1 MNITCF
7 NIVSRLKN
15 FNHFN
20 IISRLKKFNQRNL
33 IESNESLLKED
44 SNKKLL
50 ISNYY
55 KDIEYSENEKIYMN
69 IISEEKSLKKFK
81 KRLNQCNI
89 DLNELIRN
97 SSKKII
103 FGNEIAI
110 INYLLCYTIEYNNSS
125 DIFKYII
132 EICHFREFNDLEKF
146 NCLLFAVFRNRM
158 DKADILLQNNI
169 KLRYYYFD
177 YFDSLDN
184 NRQIEYIYNK
194 GIKDVNDIQDV
205 LDSWSCS
212 KRVKKNNKF
221 DDQLFKT
228 LFNCYDRLIK
238 LNNNKKLIGVHKIK
252 ISEDYYEK
260 AIKIE
265 SYSIIKTLFS
275 YDPCEKEEMIY
286 KIKNLKL
293 LYYVI
298 YFGFRKKDIHIED
311 LLFFIGNILSY
322 EQLQFESIISKEI
335 ILELNRYDRDNTVSK
350 YIVNTFFMLYSKNI
364 KKINQLIDYIVRIL
378 NIAIKRNH
386 LKLVKYLLESDE
398 FKELINKYYKNLL
411 ERTFEIPINIYD
423 KEFNKYI
430 LRCLD
435 IKNLT
440 PLENAIKH
448 DNTPVIMVLINNGAE
463 INHINEKSKNSILM
477 NAIENNN
484 TECIDLLLQ
493 QKIDINYVNPIN
505 QKNALIVAIEKKNY
519 EIFKSLIKNGA
530 DVNYIQQDTDKS
542 VLMYAL
548 DSGDYRIINYLISC
562 GANVNYIQENNK
574 KSILE
579 YAIEL
584 SSEKYNNKQASN
596 QIILR
601 QEFFISH
608 NKYINQLKIFELL
621 VSNGADINYEN
632 KKTKKTMLIKVIG
645 FQNKEFLSN
654 FLKFNVDI
662 NKKNSENKS
671 AIGIVLNECVKLKE
685 YINKISKNNGP
696 WYESPYM
703 SSNFNYINSM
713 QEQNIETYSHFVKM
727 YKINRDIFEILIKS
741 NAKNQNSSE
750 LYMDESIPRIIIS
763 NGRLDLLKILVK
775 NNFDINTKDHNG
787 DTILNYAINSEDKDI
802 AEYILSFSNL
812 KVNDT
817 KDSDSEEELLN
828 LLIKRTDEDYF

>member
-1 MNITCF
+1 
-7 NIVSRLKN
+7 
-15 FNHFN
+15 
-20 IISRLKKFNQRNL
+20 
-33 IESNESLLKED
+33 
-44 SNKKLL
+44 
-50 ISNYY
+50 
-55 KDIEYSENEKIYMN
+55 MN

-89 DLNELIRN
+89 DLNKLIRN

-132 EICHFREFNDLEKF
+132 EICYFREFDDLEKF

-177 YFDSLDN
+177 SFDSLDN

-194 GIKDVNDIQDV
+194 GIKDVNNIQDV

-238 LNNNKKLIGVHKIK
+238 FNNNKKFIDVHKIK
-252 ISEDYYEK
+252 ISDDYYKK

-265 SYSIIKTLFS
+265 SYSIIKILFS
-275 YDPCEKEEMIY
+275 YDSCEKEEMIY
-286 KIKNLKL
+286 KIKDLKL

-298 YFGFRKKDIHIED
+298 YFGFRKKDILIED
-311 LLFFIGNILSY
+311 LLSFI
-322 EQLQFESIISKEI
+322 
-335 ILELNRYDRDNTVSK
+335 
-350 YIVNTFFMLYSKNI
+350 
-364 KKINQLIDYIVRIL
+364 
-378 NIAIKRNH
+378 
-386 LKLVKYLLESDE
+386 
-398 FKELINKYYKNLL
+398 

-448 DNTPVIMVLINNGAE
+448 DNPPVIMVLINNGAE

-484 TECIDLLLQ
+484 TECIDFLLQ

-519 EIFKSLIKNGA
+519 EIFKPLIKNGA

-596 QIILR
+596 QTILR
-601 QEFFISH
+601 QEFSISH

-671 AIGIVLNECVKLKE
+671 AIGIVLDECVKLKK
-685 YINKISKNNGP
+685 YINEISKNNGP
-696 WYESPYM
+696 WYEPRFPYRL
-703 SSNFNYINSM
+703 SNFNYTNST
-713 QEQNIETYSHFVKM
+713 QKQNRETYNHFVKM
-727 YKINRDIFEILIKS
+727 YKIKKDIFEILIKS

-763 NGRLDLLKILVK
+763 NGRLDLLKILVE
-775 NNFDINTKDHNG
+775 NNFDINTKDDYG

-802 AEYILSFSNL
+802 AEYILSFPNL
-812 KVNDT
+812 KVNNT
-817 KDSDSEEELLN
+817 KDSDSKELLN
-828 LLIKRTDEDYF
+828 LIIKRTDEDYF

>member
-1 MNITCF
+1 
-7 NIVSRLKN
+7 
-15 FNHFN
+15 
-20 IISRLKKFNQRNL
+20 
-33 IESNESLLKED
+33 
-44 SNKKLL
+44 
-50 ISNYY
+50 
-55 KDIEYSENEKIYMN
+55 MN

-252 ISEDYYEK
+252 ISDDYYEK

-311 LLFFIGNILSY
+311 LLFFI
-322 EQLQFESIISKEI
+322 
-335 ILELNRYDRDNTVSK
+335 
-350 YIVNTFFMLYSKNI
+350 
-364 KKINQLIDYIVRIL
+364 
-378 NIAIKRNH
+378 
-386 LKLVKYLLESDE
+386 
-398 FKELINKYYKNLL
+398 